1 VAERKGDAA
10 TAPERRAT
18 PAEASA
24 EAQKLLPALLAAV
37 DATRPVAIYT
47 HDQPDPDSIASA
59 YALQLLLSKKCD
71 VEPIIAYGGS
81 IGRSM
86 NRAMVEMLA
95 VRLYPLAQV
104 KTGEFGTHCL
114 IDTQP
119 GAGNHSLPPDLP
131 IAIAIDHHRRIPESD
146 KVPFADVRT
155 EYGATST
162 IMYYYL
168 RAAGLDLPTRL
179 ATALLI
185 GIKSDTREL
194 EREASE
200 ADLAAYLE
208 IFPRADLTLLAR
220 VERPRIPRPYFEAFH
235 TALERS
241 TLYDGVLVSD
251 LGEVENPD
259 LVPELADFFSPL
271 DRADCALVMGRHKGR
286 LYVSLRTRRPGIDAG
301 ELILRTVGDLGTAG
315 GHGRVAGAQV
325 SLEDGGG
332 ENSAREVT
340 KRLLRALELDE
351 DMRGESLIRGAGG
364 KDGGEGPAKTRKRGA
379 AKKKAR

>member
-1 VAERKGDAA
+1 MAKKKDAESG
-10 TAPERRAT
+10 APERKAT

-24 EAQKLLPALLAAV
+24 QAQKLLPRLLEAV
-37 DATRPVAIYT
+37 DPARPVAIYT

-59 YALQLLLSKKCD
+59 YALQHLLTKRSE

-86 NRAMVEMLA
+86 NRAMVDLLG
-95 VRLYPLAQV
+95 VRLYTLSHV
-104 KTGEFGTHCL
+104 KTSEYGTHCL

-131 IAIAIDHHRRIPESD
+131 IAIAIDHHRLLERTGEI
-146 KVPFADVRT
+146 PFADVRT

-162 IMYYYL
+162 MMYYYL

-200 ADLAAYLE
+200 ADLSAYLE

-220 VERPRIPRPYFEAFH
+220 IEKPRIPRPYFEAFH
-235 TALERS
+235 TALEKS

-271 DRADCALVMGRHKGR
+271 ERAECALVMGRHRGR
-286 LYVSLRTRRPGIDAG
+286 LYVSLRTRREGIDAG
-301 ELILRTVGDLGTAG
+301 ELIQRTVGDLGTAG

-325 SLEDGGG
+325 AFRESDGDR
-332 ENSAREVT
+332 AAAEVRR
-340 KRLLRALELDE
+340 RLLGALDLDPE
-351 DMRGESLIRGAGG
+351 MPGEPLIRSR
-364 KDGGEGPAKTRKRGA
+364 P
-379 AKKKAR
+379 

>member
-1 VAERKGDAA
+1 MVKKKPEASGG
-10 TAPERRAT
+10 APERRAT

-24 EAQKLLPALLAAV
+24 EAQKLLPGLLAAV

-59 YALQLLLSKKCD
+59 YALQHLLAKRCE
-71 VEPIIAYGGS
+71 VEPIIAYGGT

-86 NRAMVEMLA
+86 NRAMVDLLG

-104 KTGEFGTHCL
+104 RTAEYGTHCL

-131 IAIAIDHHRRIPESD
+131 VGIAIDHHRRLPPSD
-146 KVPFADVRT
+146 QVPFADVRT

-162 IMYYYL
+162 MMYYYL
-168 RAAGLDLPTRL
+168 RAAGLDLPTRI

-220 VERPRIPRPYFEAFH
+220 IERPRIPRPYFEAFH

-271 DRADCALVMGRHKGR
+271 DRADSALVMGRHKGR
-286 LYVSLRTRRPGIDAG
+286 LYVSLRTRRTGMDAG
-301 ELILRTVGDLGTAG
+301 ELILRTVGELGTAG

-325 SLEDGGG
+325 VIEDDKGGDG
-332 ENSAREVT
+332 AARELT
-340 KRLLRALELDE
+340 RRLLRALELDE
-351 DMRGESLIRGAGG
+351 EMAGEPLIRSGAVAP
-364 KDGGEGPAKTRKRGA
+364 KPARRK
-379 AKKKAR
+379 AKKR